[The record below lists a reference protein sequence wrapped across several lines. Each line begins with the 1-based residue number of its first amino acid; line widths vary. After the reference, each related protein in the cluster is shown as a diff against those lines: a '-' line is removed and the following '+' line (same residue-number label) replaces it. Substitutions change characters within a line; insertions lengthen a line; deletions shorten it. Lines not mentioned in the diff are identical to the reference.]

1 MLTPKTHG
9 REYYKR
15 IWLLLTLFV
24 VIIQIPF
31 SVLIY
36 QVSYRKIQETIQS
49 SNQNVLRQFQNNM
62 NHFSEV
68 TTNICMEIFMNND
81 TKLLMYTDSIN
92 YYDGLH
98 HMKKIQDTTL
108 IIYPFIDSVTIYNAT
123 TKEYFCTGAADTFL
137 PSDLEDFIASQK
149 SIPSIQPM
157 LRKITENIG
166 GTMRSHYVFSYF
178 MYEYNDPVQGTE
190 SYVLVNEDVDWFM
203 DNMTSQT
210 TEGGMYGDIY
220 LSSRSGEL
228 YQSDDKEI
236 SSAHQQLVKDYW
248 EKQEDLSDESI
259 CTFEQEY
266 EGKRY
271 IVSGI
276 HLPNQNNA
284 VVLVQDYDVIFAD
297 IDQLKDDMLY
307 IGLIF
312 CIANLIMLLIVSK
325 RIYSP
330 VEEFVTSISRYSHS
344 RETPSIYQNE
354 FDYLKET
361 YRTTYRQKQLL
372 ERAYQEHEPMILKY
386 QLSQFVMDSTAEH
399 LEDFQRHNPQHWL
412 IEKDYICVIL
422 FKIEDVVGSGCFKPS
437 DVQLMSYAVENIV
450 HEIIAKEHCY
460 SCFYLNT
467 NQLCVLTD
475 LQNDSN
481 DIQQDL
487 LALLEECQELIQ
499 EHLGITL
506 SIGYSQPAN
515 NPLHLSEKLKEARE
529 YLDYRY
535 ALGLGKILNYDGCR
549 FNLSNEQNHYPYEL
563 DDRLKEALYHQNLQ
577 DSNVIIDEIIHI
589 ISSYQYR
596 SMTTCM
602 MALITQINIIFND
615 LIQQQRLPSN
625 VHFNAIYQKISQAET
640 LEQASQ
646 ELKKYLASTLDVQKE
661 AEETS
666 QDNLISTVISFVQ
679 ANYSDFNL
687 SSQMIGDALELSPR
701 YIMHKF
707 KESTGVTLNEYIV
720 NLRMSKAAALLQN
733 TDYTISQIIQEIGID
748 NSTYFYRLFKKM
760 YHCTPREFSKKDI
773 E

>member
-1 MLTPKTHG
+1 MLTAKTHG

-24 VIIQIPF
+24 VSIQIPF

-36 QVSYRKIQETIQS
+36 QVSYQKILEAIQS
-49 SNQNVLRQFQNNM
+49 SNQNVLQQFQNNM
-62 NHFSEV
+62 DHFSEV
-68 TTNICMEIFMNND
+68 TKNICMEVFMNND
-81 TKLLMYTDSIN
+81 TKLLMYTDSN
-92 YYDGLH
+92 DYYDGLH
-98 HMKKIQDTTL
+98 HMKKIQDTT
-108 IIYPFIDSVTIYNAT
+108 IMIYPFIDSVTVYNAA

-137 PSDLEDFIASQK
+137 PSDLEDFITSQN
-149 SIPSIQPM
+149 SIPSIQPI
-157 LRKITENIG
+157 LRKMTENIG
-166 GTMRSHYVFSYF
+166 GNLRSHYVFSYF

-190 SYVLVNEDVDWFM
+190 SYVLVNENVNWFM
-203 DNMTSQT
+203 ENVTSQT
-210 TEGGMYGDIY
+210 TEGGIHGDIY

-228 YQSDDKEI
+228 YQSDDKEVPD
-236 SSAHQQLVKDYW
+236 AHQQLVKDYW
-248 EKQEDLSDESI
+248 EKQEGLSDEGI

-276 HLPNQNNA
+276 HLPNQSNA
-284 VVLVQDYDVIFAD
+284 VVLVQDYDIIFAD
-297 IDQLKDDMLY
+297 INHLKDDMLY
-307 IGLIF
+307 IGLAF
-312 CIANLIMLLIVSK
+312 CVANLIMLLIVSK

-344 RETPSIYQNE
+344 RENPSVYQNE

-399 LEDFQRHNPQHWL
+399 LEDFRRHNPEHWL
-412 IEKDYICVIL
+412 VEKDCVCVIL

-450 HEIIAKEHCY
+450 HEIIAKDHSY

-467 NQLCVLTD
+467 SQLCVLTD
-475 LQNDSN
+475 LQNAGSTGEA
-481 DIQQDL
+481 L
-487 LALLEECQELIQ
+487 LPLLEECQKLIQ

-506 SIGYSQPAN
+506 SIAYSQPAGD
-515 NPLHLSEKLKEARE
+515 LLLLSEKLKEARE
-529 YLDYRY
+529 YLEYRY
-535 ALGLGKILNYDGCR
+535 VLGLGKILNYDCCR
-549 FNLSNEQNHYPYEL
+549 FNLNNDQNHYPYEL
-563 DDRLKEALYHQNLQ
+563 DDRLKEALYHENLQ
-577 DSNVIIDEIIHI
+577 ASYVIIDEIIHI

-602 MALITQINIIFND
+602 MALITQINMIFND
-615 LIQQQRLPSN
+615 LIQQQKISST

-640 LEQASQ
+640 LERASE
-646 ELKKYLASTLDVQKE
+646 ELKKYLASVLDIQRE
-661 AEETS
+661 AEETA
-666 QDNLISTVISFVQ
+666 QDNLISTVIAFVQ
-679 ANYSDFNL
+679 ANYSDVNL
-687 SSQMIGDALELSPR
+687 SSQMIGDVLELSPR